1 MPRPIQ
7 VLTVREFEKLL
18 EEWTPGR
25 KVTEVHVHCTDQPR
39 HGNFRG
45 LASIEAMRTVHLSLG
60 MVDIA
65 QHITIDPQGL
75 LWTGRPFDLAPA
87 SVRGHNG
94 DAKQGPFMIEMIGL
108 FEKENGKVVDTFAG
122 DQKNAAYAAVCA
134 VLRKFEL
141 EADAV
146 RFHREFPATGKTCP
160 GSDLDPQ
167 RFRADIAAELAGNA
181 LRGFGV
187 SLPRGLRSTAVDRN
201 AALGGV
207 DDEEMPWAEV
217 PESARALDDQARLA
231 AWIERGLVEP
241 ASRAARGA
249 EPRYQVLLPH
259 LVNTSQG
266 ILSKEGRVWTTAED
280 LDNLVHVHLTE
291 AVDKQ
296 ECQHLLFYA
305 HGGLNS
311 EKGALEYARVMAPW
325 WRSYGVYPIYF
336 IWESSLFQS
345 IFQAPREL
353 ERGARRGLG
362 DFFDNISEAL
372 TKKLA
377 TTVWSRMKANARR
390 CSAPST
396 EYGRPGGLRE
406 FWQVLEPWLDKNGKK
421 VQLHAIGHS
430 TGPIL
435 LSHFLPLVTAS
446 GKHRI
451 RSLNYLAPAIR
462 VDDFQRDVA
471 PRLGAGQE
479 IEQLRVFT
487 MSDEAEQADDVAKVY
502 RKSLLYYVSRACEG
516 DKEVPILGLE
526 HCLYEDGATRQL
538 FGLAAHAGAVR
549 APVPANPLA
558 PATVEFSQVEHA
570 FPPNDLTQS
579 RQHGYFDNDPYTM
592 STVLRGILGRTTLA
606 GIPGARMFPTDE
618 EFARGGALDDLAS
631 RALENEPVEQECC
644 CCCCRRQQETGG
656 ADEGREEPDPELDG
670 DPDADFGAGMKPEPR
685 PPGGDAGSASP
696 DRAGKAKPKRR
707 ALCVGIDKYPRQPL
721 AGCVQ
726 DSENWARALT
736 EEGFEVKK
744 LQNGK
749 ATRAALDK
757 ALRELLQGAKPG
769 DQLVFQYAG
778 HGAQVEDL
786 SGDDQDGFDEV
797 MVPVD
802 FDRGELWLDDDVYA
816 ACKTLPKGA
825 FLTLITDCCHSGT
838 NTRFAPLLGAPRG
851 GASRDVRAR
860 YIALNAREI
869 AAYKRT
875 WKGSR
880 AAVPVS
886 EREPL
891 PGVVHFAACQD
902 KEVAYEEEGQG
913 NFSRHALGVLGEV
926 LGKKGSNR
934 QFHQA
939 IVRAFGSDGRQHPVF
954 DQVAPGLAGAPLFG
968 GR

>member
-45 LASIEAMRTVHLSLG
+45 LASIEAMRTVHMSLG

-65 QHITIDPQGL
+65 QHITVDPQGL

-160 GSDLDPQ
+160 GSDLDPKS
-167 RFRADIAAELAGNA
+167 FRTEIGKALETSS
-181 LRGFGV
+181 LRGFDVPLPIGV
-187 SLPRGLRSTAVDRN
+187 REEAVDR
-201 AALGGV
+201 AAVLEVSKGQ
-207 DDEEMPWAEV
+207 DLAWAEV
-217 PESARALDDQARLA
+217 PEDHGTLTGQAMLA
-231 AWIERGLVEP
+231 DLFERGLVEP
-241 ASRAARGA
+241 AIQAARGNKVSNP
-249 EPRYQVLLPH
+249 ELLRH

-266 ILSKEGRVWTTAED
+266 VLSKKGALRMSSGD
-280 LDNLVHVHLTE
+280 LKNLVEGSLVPGFE
-291 AVDKQ
+291 SGKYK
-296 ECQHLLFYA
+296 HLLFYA
-305 HGGLNS
+305 HGGLNN
-311 EKGALEYARVMAPW
+311 EKVALEYANAMAPW
-325 WRSYGVYPIYF
+325 WCSYGVYPIF
-336 IWESSLFQS
+336 FVWESGV
-345 IFQAPREL
+345 IQAILGNQRAM
-353 ERGARRGLG
+353 RGAARGI
-362 DFFDNISEAL
+362 DNVTAAVL
-372 TKKLA
+372 RTPA
-377 TTVWSRMKANARR
+377 TAVWSRIKANARR
-390 CSAPST
+390 CSQEMT
-396 EYGRPGGLRE
+396 DRGEPGGLYQL
-406 FWQVLEPWLDKNGKK
+406 WKLLEPWLDKNRSK
-421 VQLHAIGHS
+421 VSIHAIGHS

-435 LSHFLPLVTAS
+435 LASFLKRLIDDGGHT
-446 GKHRI
+446 I
-451 RSLNYLAPAIR
+451 ESLNYLAPAIR
-462 VDDFQRDVA
+462 IDEFRRDVE
-471 PRLGAGQE
+471 PYLGGQPG
-479 IEQLRVFT
+479 IRQLRVFT
-487 MSDEAEQADDVAKVY
+487 MTDEAERNDDLIKPAY
-502 RKSLLYYVSRACEG
+502 NKSLLYFVREACEG
-516 DKEVPILGLE
+516 PDGAPIFGLE
-526 HCLYEDGATRQL
+526 RDLYGNRDMRAL
-538 FGLAAHAGAVR
+538 FGLGSVSGALSAPDPQAAAVARATVDFSPPEYMDVKNPATSAQHHGDFDNNEDTMKTVLARMLGKASKNEIYGDVEFPSIEEFKQSNPFEAGDGRGVGEGGAV
-549 APVPANPLA
+549 
-558 PATVEFSQVEHA
+558 E
-570 FPPNDLTQS
+570 
-579 RQHGYFDNDPYTM
+579 
-592 STVLRGILGRTTLA
+592 
-606 GIPGARMFPTDE
+606 
-618 EFARGGALDDLAS
+618 
-631 RALENEPVEQECC
+631 ECC

-685 PPGGDAGSASP
+685 PPGGDAGSTSP

-707 ALCVGIDKYPRQPL
+707 AVCVGIDKYPRQPL

-744 LQNGK
+744 LQNGR

-816 ACKTLPKGA
+816 ACETLPKGA

-838 NTRFAPLLGAPRG
+838 NARFAPLLGASRG

-860 YIALNAREI
+860 YLALNAREI

-902 KEVAYEEEGQG
+902 REVAYEEEGQG